1 VEHERLVAHNYA
13 VVEATALVYRRLGH
27 DAVRDFHMQ
36 LLRPIDIVWVDPET
50 HDLAV
55 SAFLAGPQVS
65 LVDRVSFEV
74 MRRLRIGTAFAFD
87 RDFAREGFE
96 LAP

>member
-13 VVEATALVYRRLGH
+13 VVEATAIVYRRLGY

-55 SAFLAGPQVS
+55 
-65 LVDRVSFEV
+65 
-74 MRRLRIGTAFAFD
+74 RRSSP
-87 RDFAREGFE
+87 ARKSRSSTG
-96 LAP
+96 